1 MRERSRRVLAAA
13 FVVIAACSAPDGSP
27 RLDPNLGG
35 DTTRVDA
42 SRNSFALPAPTLTN
56 AERRRFEIGDSFFT
70 QNWVIAPSST
80 DARDGLGPTFN
91 ARACASC
98 HVLDGRGMPPGSG
111 DDAALGLLL
120 RLSVPGEGDNGAPL
134 PDVVYGGQ
142 LQDTAVNGVP
152 AEGAIDVTYAL
163 ITGVYADGTGYE
175 LRDPTYTIVD
185 LAFGPLGDEIMVSP
199 RLAPQIIGMGLL
211 EAVPEAAIVELA
223 DPDDADGDG
232 ISGRPNRSWNPTTQ
246 QIELGRFGWKANQ
259 PTVEAQIADAFI
271 GDLGVTSSL
280 HPDQNCT
287 AAQAACFEAP
297 DGGAPEV
304 TDSRLGSVT
313 FYSRTLS
320 VPAMRDHDDDEVRD
334 GAVVFDDV
342 GCSSCHVPTLETGAS
357 DVAALSEQTFH
368 PYTDLLLH
376 DMGEGLA
383 DGRPDFDASGSEW
396 RTPPLWGLGLADD
409 VNGHLFLL
417 HDGRARS
424 FEEAVLWHG
433 GEAQAAADSFR
444 SLSAADRAALIRFLE
459 SL

>member
-1 MRERSRRVLAAA
+1 MNRRTRRVLGAALL
-13 FVVIAACSAPDGSP
+13 VVASCSSSSATA

-56 AERRRFEIGDSFFT
+56 EERQRFEIGDSFFT
-70 QNWVIAPSST
+70 QNWVIAPAST
-80 DARDGLGPTFN
+80 DARDGLGPLFN

-98 HVLDGRGMPPGSG
+98 HVLDGRGRPPGSG

-120 RLSVPGEGDNGAPL
+120 RLSIPGEGPNGAPL
-134 PDVVYGGQ
+134 PEPVYGGQ
-142 LQDTAVNGVP
+142 LQDNAVNGVP
-152 AEGAIDVTYAL
+152 AEGRIEVTYAL

-185 LAFGPLGDEIMVSP
+185 LAYGPLGDEVMISP
-199 RLAPQIIGMGLL
+199 RLAPQVIGMGLL
-211 EAVPEAAIVELA
+211 EAVPEAAIVALA

-232 ISGRPNRSWNPTTQ
+232 ISGRPNRAWNPATGQ
-246 QIELGRFGWKANQ
+246 LELGRFGWKANQ
-259 PTVEAQIADAFI
+259 PTVEAQASDAFLGDI
-271 GDLGVTSSL
+271 GITSSL
-280 HPDQNCT
+280 HPQQNCSDAQESCV
-287 AAQAACFEAP
+287 AAP
-297 DGGAPEV
+297 TGGEPEV

-320 VPAMRDHDDDEVRD
+320 VPAMRDADDDEVDD
-334 GAVVFDDV
+334 GAAVFDAV
-342 GCSSCHVPTLETGAS
+342 GCSSCHVSTLETGAT
-357 DVAALSEQTFH
+357 DVAALSEQSIH

-383 DGRPDFDASGSEW
+383 DGRPDFAASGSEW

-409 VNGHLFLL
+409 VNGYRFLL
-417 HDGRARS
+417 HDGRART
-424 FEEAVLWHG
+424 FEEAILWHG
-433 GEAQAAADSFR
+433 GEGQAAADAFR
-444 SLSAADRAALIRFLE
+444 SLPADERAALIRFLE